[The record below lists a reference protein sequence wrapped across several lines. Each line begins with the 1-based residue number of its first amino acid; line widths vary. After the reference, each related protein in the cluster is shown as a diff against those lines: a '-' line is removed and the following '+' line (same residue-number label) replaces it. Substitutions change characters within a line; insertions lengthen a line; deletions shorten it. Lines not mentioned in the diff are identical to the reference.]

1 MGCSMSH
8 QSNKHKQTN
17 ATNMPK
23 ETNIKF
29 TAAMTFNS
37 DKEVIQN
44 WRDRCG
50 LGEKEMM
57 RVLLRVADDNAD
69 AVVAKAEAYKVE
81 VQAEAQA
88 AKEAAK
94 AEKAQAKAKAK
105 AERDAKRAEVKA
117 EKAAAKAAA
126 KAEREQKRAEA
137 KAAKEAAKA
146 AEAPAELVEA

>member
-1 MGCSMSH
+1 MSH

-17 ATNMPK
+17 AINMPK

-29 TAAMTFNS
+29 TAAMTFNA
-37 DKEVIQN
+37 DKEIIQN
-44 WRDRCG
+44 WRERCA

-69 AVVAKAEAYKVE
+69 AVVAKAEAYKAE
-81 VQAEAQA
+81 AEMEAQA

-94 AEKAQAKAKAK
+94 AEKAEVKAKAK

-117 EKAAAKAAA
+117 QKAEARAAA

-146 AEAPAELVEA
+146 AKAAEAPAELAEA